1 MVITTRSGIVLS
13 YQNSAGTKKE
23 QVKEQVGT
31 EDDESAH
38 VDDLEE
44 IQHRA
49 TLAGRKEK
57 EIHEKFFYS
66 RFLDLLLL
74 NLKDSKRR
82 LKMESLQSSTPC

>member
-23 QVKEQVGT
+23 QVKEHVGT

-57 EIHEKFFYS
+57 EIHEKFFCS